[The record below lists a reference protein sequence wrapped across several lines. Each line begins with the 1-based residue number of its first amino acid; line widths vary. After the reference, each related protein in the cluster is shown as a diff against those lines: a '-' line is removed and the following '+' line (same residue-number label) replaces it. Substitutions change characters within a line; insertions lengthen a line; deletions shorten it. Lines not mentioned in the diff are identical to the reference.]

1 MLARVNTLRDL
12 LKKNGLDA
20 AFITGLTGIR
30 YYSGFTSEDAYL
42 IVTAKKAYL
51 LTDFRYTIQA
61 KEQSPDFELVEV
73 GRGALMSTLKEL
85 FTAEGVSTV
94 GFDEQSMTVADF
106 NRYSEL
112 GLTFKPFC
120 EQLHSPRL
128 YKTEEE
134 AECLQKAQQLAD
146 KAYAE
151 LLKRISSGMTEKEV
165 AAELDYIGAKL
176 GSEGPSF
183 ETIVGSG
190 PNGAMCHAVPGERR
204 LTKGDL
210 VVVDFGCMYNG
221 YHSDMT
227 RTFGVGAVDDLSR
240 RVYDTVLKAQQ
251 AALAALKDGIAG
263 SELHNIALKVIDEAG
278 YGKCFGHGLG
288 HGFGLRIHEAPSAS
302 PLSKDILRAGMTIT
316 VEPGIYIEGKCG
328 VRIEDCCLVTKE
340 GYRNFVSTPKEL
352 VFIQ

>member
-1 MLARVNTLRDL
+1 MIARVNTLREL
-12 LKKNGLDA
+12 LKENGLDA

-42 IVTAKKAYL
+42 IVTAKRACL

-73 GRGALMSTLKEL
+73 GRGALLSTIRDI
-85 FTAEGVSTV
+85 FTKEGVSSV
-94 GFDEQSMTVADF
+94 GFDEQAMTVADHEK
-106 NRYSEL
+106 YLSL
-112 GLTFKPFC
+112 GFTFKSFSA
-120 EQLHSPRL
+120 QLHSPRL

-134 AECLQKAQQLAD
+134 AENLQKAQQLAD
-146 KAYAE
+146 KAYME

-227 RTFGVGAVDDLSR
+227 RTFAVGEVDDLSK
-240 RVYDTVLKAQQ
+240 RVYDIVLKAQM
-251 AALAALKDGIAG
+251 AALDALKDGVPG
-263 SELHNIALKVIDEAG
+263 SELHNIALGVIAGAG
-278 YGKCFGHGLG
+278 YGDCFGHGLG
-288 HGFGLRIHEAPSAS
+288 HGFGLQIHEAPSAS
-302 PLSKDILRAGMTIT
+302 PLSKDILKAGMTVT
-316 VEPGIYIEGKCG
+316 VEPGIYLEGKLG
-328 VRIEDCCLVTKE
+328 VRIEDCCLVTEE
-340 GYRNFVSTPKEL
+340 GHRNFVTAPKEL
-352 VFIQ
+352 LYIK